1 MKFYTEQE
9 AERLVILK
17 SKRHTAVLL
26 GLARLKT
33 NEAMLIE
40 RGKDWVTKD
49 APWRVV
55 NAFVKKQGWKVEKGL
70 DPEGKGWLVKRL
82 A

>member
-1 MKFYTEQE
+1 MKFYTPEE
-9 AERLVILK
+9 ADQLVILK
-17 SKRHTAVLL
+17 SKRHTRVVL
-26 GLARLKT
+26 GLARLKV

-40 RGKDWVTKD
+40 RGTDWVTKHT
-49 APWRVV
+49 PWRVV
-55 NAFVKKQGWKVEKGL
+55 NAFVRKRGWKVEKGI